1 MLQGNY
7 ALHQRGAVLLGRWV
21 CQLFPFFFQIVDV
34 CLHMLSHDPNYNYDS
49 DEEGGGDD
57 TMEDETEAEEY
68 EDK

>member
-1 MLQGNY
+1 MSIISL
-7 ALHQRGAVLLGRWV
+7 
-21 CQLFPFFFQIVDV
+21 FFFQIVDV